1 MLTAT
6 WWPPPSHPCSQA
18 PSQGLSFP
26 WSPLPHLYS
35 DPQDHRDLKVTL
47 QIPFPPQLASPG
59 RNCFTNTRLL
69 REELNKRTVTLCT
82 VGGAQHIST
91 PLALLGALPPTFLFP
106 AWPSHLLASS
116 PGRSGPLLR

>member
-1 MLTAT
+1 MFR
-6 WWPPPSHPCSQA
+6 PSGP
-18 PSQGLSFP
+18 QGP
-26 WSPLPHLYS
+26 E
-35 DPQDHRDLKVTL
+35 VTL

-69 REELNKRTVTLCT
+69 REELNKRMVTLCT
-82 VGGAQHIST
+82 VGGAQHRST

-116 PGRSGPLLR
+116 PRRSGPLLR